1 MGSEELRSAL
11 QDATEV
17 DLTVTGRKS
26 GQESTR
32 PVWFV
37 LEDDKVLLVPVT
49 GTDSGWYR
57 NIEKTPTVGLRA
69 DGVEF
74 EGAAQPTDDP
84 SVVSHAAE
92 VFGEK
97 YGADK
102 VRDYYP
108 NLNAAVEVPL
118 A

>member
-1 MGSEELRSAL
+1 MGSEDLRNAL
-11 QDATEV
+11 RDAREV

-26 GQESTR
+26 GQETTR

-37 LEDDKVLLVPVT
+37 LEEDKLLLVPVS
-49 GTDSGWYR
+49 GTESNWYR
-57 NIEKTPTVGLRA
+57 NVQQTPAIDLRA
-69 DGVEF
+69 DGAELH
-74 EGAAQPTDDP
+74 ADARPTEDP
-84 SVVSHAAE
+84 GVVDHAAKA
-92 VFGEK
+92 FGEK

-118 A
+118 T